1 MTVIV
6 QPGTDSNGNPQPMV
20 YDSDTGKVIVD
31 SNGYVLNGGQ
41 RLVNVPT
48 VSGYVNTPKTQTS
61 GIYEAWMYAINVATP
76 SPVEHGAAYMTPIK
90 ILPGMY
96 IVEEPTTL
104 PLTNSAGLT
113 ILNPTIRGDSS
124 MAPWIMSAHQGGYT
138 FTIEAIGAVN
148 YRIENIQPCTPS
160 QFPYTPPGYTS
171 PPTPDG
177 FLKIDAST
185 NTSSIDGWMFE
196 GYNIDISAAGW
207 SETPLYINGAE
218 FIVMYNFEGYGGGT
232 TYGNAF
238 LTASV
243 IILDSSNL
251 AANNPSITL
260 GGYNISTSSGTKTVS
275 AEIYLTNCYSG
286 NGAVV
291 PPILIVNG
299 GIGYMI
305 QKPFVAPL
313 QYGSS
318 LVSQGHG
325 GIVELDGG
333 IWYPT
338 SDNNYSLFYFPSA
351 TTGITQMGYA
361 RIHLNIAGTSSTVAG
376 TIISG
381 GGASIA
387 YNNIEFDYVPDY
399 LGASQYFNLPLYG
412 SNPVVLPFSALSS
425 ANGTTA
431 GTVNQQMIKY
441 DIYYKKMIYY
451 FSGYEND
458 TTTNQTINHW
468 APFSTIAAISFNSTG
483 LTISASTT
491 GITITAPDS
500 TTTYSGIVIVEGY

>member
-6 QPGTDSNGNPQPMV
+6 QQPKDSNGNPQPMV
-20 YDSDTGKVIVD
+20 YDQDTGKVIVD
-31 SNGYVLNGGQ
+31 SNGYVLNGGR
-41 RLVNVPT
+41 RLVNVPSIADY
-48 VSGYVNTPKTQTS
+48 VSTPKTTTA

-76 SPVEHGAAYMTPIK
+76 SPVQNVVIMPPVK
-90 ILPGMY
+90 ILPGDY
-96 IVEEPTTL
+96 IVLTPVTL
-104 PLTNSAGLT
+104 PMTNSAGK
-113 ILNPTIRGDSS
+113 IVFNPTILGDSS
-124 MAPWIMSAHQGGYT
+124 MSPQIISAHQGGYT
-138 FTIEAIGAVN
+138 FTIPAMGAIN
-148 YRIENIQPCTPS
+148 YRIENLTPSAPS

-177 FLKIDAST
+177 FLKIDSST
-185 NTSSIDGWMFE
+185 NTASTGGWVFE
-196 GYNIDISAAGW
+196 GYNIDIGGAGY
-207 SETPLYINGAE
+207 SETPLYLNGAD
-218 FIVMYNFEGYGGGT
+218 FIILYNFEGYGGGT

-260 GGYNISTSSGTKTVS
+260 GGYSITTSSGTSTVS

-286 NGAVV
+286 NGTVV

-325 GIVELDGG
+325 GIVEIDGG
-333 IWYPT
+333 VWNPT

-351 TTGITQMGYA
+351 TTGITAMGYA
-361 RIHLNIAGTSSTVAG
+361 RIHLNIGGTSSTAAG
-376 TIISG
+376 TIISS
-381 GGASIA
+381 GGATIA

-399 LGASQYFNLPLYG
+399 LGASQYFNLPFYG
-412 SNPVVLPFSALSS
+412 SNPVVLPYSALSTV
-425 ANGTTA
+425 NGTTA
-431 GTVNQQMIKY
+431 GVVNQQMIKY

-491 GITITAPDS
+491 GITITSPDA